1 MERAPSAERCRH
13 SVGRGIQL
21 DEDVADD
28 LGRPV
33 LARPVGGRQPDR
45 LLDLRKAGAR
55 DRVHA
60 YGRAIL
66 GEKAERHAVVRDDR
80 PDDLRDEIEDVAHV
94 EGLRERRRE
103 GLQPF
108 VLPAP
113 VLLVRGEALVL
124 ERHRDDVRDR
134 PHELLILLGISPRL
148 QAQKGQIAVARRAGE
163 RHAKHRPDL
172 GVLEAP
178 VAGKR
183 RVEKGEEIVRA
194 SRARQ
199 HGPERVRI
207 VFSRDEACVRA
218 AVLVVQRRARDRV
231 EGESRSPL
239 VVGQGHRVEGE
250 DARHRRGDAL
260 EDDVEIERLRRDAG
274 DLRKHRDEGGRS
286 RLHGAV
292 ILGPA
297 VDYTSKVPVPG
308 AVQDLAEGVLAG
320 RTPAVARAITW
331 AESGDSRFHTL
342 LALVFPR
349 TGGARVTG
357 LTGSPG
363 AGKSTLTA
371 ALARKARA
379 LGRKVGIVAVDPS
392 SPFSGGAILGD
403 RIRMQDLYTD
413 PGVLI
418 RSMATRG
425 HLGGLARATADAV
438 DVLDAAGYDEI
449 LVETVGVG
457 QDEVEVFRLA
467 ESCVVVLTPGMGDD
481 IQAIKAGLMEVADL
495 FVVNKADRD
504 GADRVVQ
511 EILQMLELGEHGAWV
526 PPIVKT
532 IATTGAGLDELAARL
547 AEHRAFLDG
556 PQGAQQAARADA
568 DAHRGTGEGRF
579 S

>member
-1 MERAPSAERCRH
+1 M
-13 SVGRGIQL
+13 
-21 DEDVADD
+21 
-28 LGRPV
+28 PV
-33 LARPVGGRQPDR
+33 Q
-45 LLDLRKAGAR
+45 
-55 DRVHA
+55 
-60 YGRAIL
+60 
-66 GEKAERHAVVRDDR
+66 
-80 PDDLRDEIEDVAHV
+80 
-94 EGLRERRRE
+94 
-103 GLQPF
+103 
-108 VLPAP
+108 
-113 VLLVRGEALVL
+113 
-124 ERHRDDVRDR
+124 
-134 PHELLILLGISPRL
+134 
-148 QAQKGQIAVARRAGE
+148 
-163 RHAKHRPDL
+163 
-172 GVLEAP
+172 
-178 VAGKR
+178 
-183 RVEKGEEIVRA
+183 
-194 SRARQ
+194 
-199 HGPERVRI
+199 
-207 VFSRDEACVRA
+207 
-218 AVLVVQRRARDRV
+218 
-231 EGESRSPL
+231 
-239 VVGQGHRVEGE
+239 
-250 DARHRRGDAL
+250 
-260 EDDVEIERLRRDAG
+260 
-274 DLRKHRDEGGRS
+274 
-286 RLHGAV
+286 
-292 ILGPA
+292 
-297 VDYTSKVPVPG
+297 G

-320 RTPAVARAITW
+320 RVPAVARAITW
-331 AESGDSRFHTL
+331 AESGDPRFHAL

-371 ALARKARA
+371 ALARKARV

-504 GADRVVQ
+504 GADRVVA

-526 PPIVKT
+526 PPVVKT
-532 IATTGAGLDELAARL
+532 VATTGAGLDELVAKL
-547 AEHRAFLDG
+547 SEHRVFLDG
-556 PQGAQQAARADA
+556 PQGASRRHERTRMRVEGLVKEDLLRRVERLRGDGGALEEAARRVDSREEDPISAAGKLAGRLERSRADA
-568 DAHRGTGEGRF
+568 SPDPSSPGLVSRISHLGIAVPSLEKGGAFWDLLGLLEEHREEVASQKVVTSFRAVGESHLELLESTSPDGPIARALEKRGPGIHHVCLDVDDIDAVLARLRAAGVKLINEKPFDGAGGCRVAFVHPSATGGILLELSERAG